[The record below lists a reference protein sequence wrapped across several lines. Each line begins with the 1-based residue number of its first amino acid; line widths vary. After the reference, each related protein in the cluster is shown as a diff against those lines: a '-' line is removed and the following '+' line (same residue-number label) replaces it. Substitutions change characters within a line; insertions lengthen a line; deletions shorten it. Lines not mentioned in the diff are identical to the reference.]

1 MIAKLLEGKRNWVLT
16 GDAGCG
22 KSEIAVNL
30 AFLLRD
36 KIEKGQIKSGEVHF
50 FDLDQTK
57 PLFRSR
63 EAAKVLEAAGIKVHW
78 KEQFFDEPTLPGG
91 IEECLADEA
100 CYTVLDAGGGR
111 NGMKMLGGFAG
122 PLGRGD
128 SKVYFIV
135 NPYRPWF
142 GELQG
147 IGGTLSFITRMFPA
161 GQVDIVSN
169 PNLGGTTGI
178 AEILKGHEQVKK
190 LAGEKLP
197 AKYLC
202 VLDKFR
208 EKIQRQADIP
218 VVPLKRYMEKVER
231 GY

>member
-1 MIAKLLEGKRNWVLT
+1 MSGKLPEGKRNWVLT
-16 GDAGCG
+16 GEAGCG
-22 KSEIAVNL
+22 KSEIAINL

-36 KIEKGQIKSGEVHF
+36 KIAKGQIKSGEIHF

-63 EAAKVLEAAGIKVHW
+63 ESAKILEAAGITVHW
-78 KEQFFDEPTLPGG
+78 KEQYFDEPTLPGG
-91 IEECLADEA
+91 IAERLADEA
-100 CYTVLDAGGGR
+100 CYTVLDAGGGQ
-111 NGMKMLGGFAG
+111 NGMKMLGRFTG
-122 PLGRGD
+122 PLNRRD

-135 NPYRPWF
+135 NPYRPWS
-142 GELQG
+142 GEIQG
-147 IGGTLSFITRMFPA
+147 IGGTRSFLTGLFPA
-161 GQVDIVSN
+161 GQVEIVSN

-178 AEILKGHEQVKK
+178 AEILKGHEQVKR
-190 LAGEKLP
+190 LAE
-197 AKYLC
+197 AKQPVTYLC

-208 EKIQRQADIP
+208 ERIQRQVDIP